1 MEYRKDGVQLLTDF
15 EMLLQAA
22 RNAFAEMLLR
32 AAQNAFTGRM
42 LCRPELFNARNDV
55 SIENVA
61 FLESLKNFK
70 G

>member
-15 EMLLQAA
+15 EMLLQAS
-22 RNAFAEMLLR
+22 RNACAEMLLR

-42 LCRPELFNARNDV
+42 LCRPKLYGARNGV
-55 SIENVA
+55 SIKIVA
-61 FLESLKNFK
+61 FLENQRNVK